1 MVSVDKAVDYAAYEL
16 QVKHLLKEVHNLL
29 LKGDWKG
36 AASTID
42 MTIVELRL
50 MRTAV
55 KSQIKNA

>member
-1 MVSVDKAVDYAAYEL
+1 MVNVDRAVDYAAHEL

-29 LKGDWKG
+29 LKGDWKD

-55 KSQIKNA
+55 KSQIKQ